1 MFLWFTMSPVYKN
14 DQLSKQTRRVM
25 NSSSAKP
32 LQNLSKLRTASST
45 TAERWWLFY
54 TRKAESWQKFQA
66 TSESWISF
74 DPSSCRQIRC
84 SSLTSFLSNYIRIL
98 ADHHGQWWLVPPSPQ
113 PSYKKQYLRS
123 YGSIHAASS
132 DLTWTSWLRAH
143 PVTRTLILPF
153 PAQMFPLHW
162 SAISQCFS
170 PAALIK
176 STWKKKRKY
185 LFTGHRR
192 CLTRLNINWRPL
204 NWTQLETA
212 SSFWSES
219 SRLLFCFSFFFL
231 GVYTYMIWQDSSK
244 IFMCTKELTGRQRKK
259 NTIKESWELADIRS
273 SAQIF
278 SVIFHR
284 GTECQ
289 EK

>member
-1 MFLWFTMSPVYKN
+1 MFLWFTMSPVYKT
-14 DQLSKQTRRVM
+14 DQLSKQTKREM

-45 TAERWWLFY
+45 TAETWWLFY
-54 TRKAESWQKFQA
+54 TRKAETWQEFQA

-123 YGSIHAASS
+123 YGSIQAASS

-143 PVTRTLILPF
+143 PVTRTLILLF
-153 PAQMFPLHW
+153 PARMFPLHW
-162 SAISQCFS
+162 SAISQRFS

-176 STWKKKRKY
+176 STWKKKESIY
-185 LFTGHRR
+185 LLAIGDAWLDSTLTGVHW
-192 CLTRLNINWRPL
+192 TEL
-204 NWTQLETA
+204 NWKQQARFDL
-212 SSFWSES
+212 
-219 SRLLFCFSFFFL
+219 SRADFFFAFLFFFL
-231 GVYTYMIWQDSSK
+231 TFTLTWSDRILPK